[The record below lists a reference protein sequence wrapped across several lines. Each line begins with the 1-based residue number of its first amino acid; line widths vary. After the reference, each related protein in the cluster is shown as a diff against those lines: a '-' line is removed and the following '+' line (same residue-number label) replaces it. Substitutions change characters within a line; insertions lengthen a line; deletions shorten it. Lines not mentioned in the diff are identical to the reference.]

1 MPSKITEIGSSA
13 FRECSSLYEITIP
26 KNTTSIAENAFK
38 DSPTNKNYDGV
49 GRNIRDVYNS
59 TYTKKQNTI
68 VGNNTT
74 NNTSQDIINQT
85 QDINKRMN
93 NSLNNLYK
101 NQQ

>member
-1 MPSKITEIGSSA
+1 MFIIV
-13 FRECSSLYEITIP
+13 IIQ
-26 KNTTSIAENAFK
+26 
-38 DSPTNKNYDGV
+38 
-49 GRNIRDVYNS
+49 
-59 TYTKKQNTI
+59 KKQNTI